1 MPVTTK
7 RSHTRLA
14 VISLAIITQFL
25 VGAGPKLSE
34 VEGLFYLDG
43 KPVTITIKDGKIDR
57 IVRKDKLD
65 HPAHAGVYVAPGF
78 IDNQVNGYA
87 NVAFAGEGLTVEGVR
102 QATCGLWEA
111 GVTTYLPTL
120 TTNTHQLLKT
130 NFAVLV
136 KALKDPELA
145 RSIPGYHLEGPYI
158 SPIDGYRGSHVQEW
172 VRSPDWNE
180 FMELYQA
187 SGKKILQVTLAPEV
201 EGALD
206 FIHRLRAEGI
216 GVGLGHHNGSARQIK
231 AAIDAGASISTHLGN
246 GCANLIHR
254 HDNPLW
260 PQLADDRII
269 ASIIVDG
276 FHLRREEVRTFYKAK
291 GSERTIITSDVTSL
305 AGMPPGRYMR
315 RGREVEVTADG
326 RLVIPGKGLLAGSA
340 SPISKGIGNFMKFT
354 NASLGETIRLLT
366 RNPAR
371 LYGLTDRGEITTG
384 KRADLVLFTLEDG
397 VVNVRQ
403 TIIAGEVVYSK

>member
-1 MPVTTK
+1 MPVTSK
-7 RSHTRLA
+7 RSHPRLT

-43 KPVTITIKDGKIDR
+43 EPVTITIKDGKIER

-87 NVAFAGEGLTVEGVR
+87 NVAFAGEGLTVEDVR
-102 QATCGLWEA
+102 QATRGLWEA

-187 SGKKILQVTLAPEV
+187 SGKAPWISSAACV
-201 EGALD
+201 
-206 FIHRLRAEGI
+206 LRA
-216 GVGLGHHNGSARQIK
+216 SAS
-231 AAIDAGASISTHLGN
+231 ASATTT
-246 GCANLIHR
+246 A
-254 HDNPLW
+254 
-260 PQLADDRII
+260 
-269 ASIIVDG
+269 
-276 FHLRREEVRTFYKAK
+276 
-291 GSERTIITSDVTSL
+291 
-305 AGMPPGRYMR
+305 PPGRSRPPSMP
-315 RGREVEVTADG
+315 A
-326 RLVIPGKGLLAGSA
+326 LP
-340 SPISKGIGNFMKFT
+340 SPPT
-354 NASLGETIRLLT
+354 WATVAPT
-366 RNPAR
+366 
-371 LYGLTDRGEITTG
+371 
-384 KRADLVLFTLEDG
+384 
-397 VVNVRQ
+397 
-403 TIIAGEVVYSK
+403 